1 MGSHSLTT
9 VRLSL
14 SFFSIKNHS
23 LQTPG
28 EQSVPGHTVGAQKR
42 PTDGMKTGRCW
53 RGGGEKQQDVG
64 GVEERIKPCAHL
76 RTFPT
81 QTLRLVV
88 HVLVPET

>member
-42 PTDGMKTGRCW
+42 PTDGMNSPWESQGNIEASS
-53 RGGGEKQQDVG
+53 RGGRRRSCG
-64 GVEERIKPCAHL
+64 
-76 RTFPT
+76 FPGD
-81 QTLRLVV
+81 QRHASEPGLDWGHKKGLQ
-88 HVLVPET
+88 P